1 MSSGMGYSALHRYV
15 ELDESYYAAYEAY
28 HPNVSVL
35 QQVYTHL
42 PAAHVIV
49 FARRTC
55 PDCLRNIPA
64 MARIAE
70 HLPSWTWEVL
80 ESDAHPDQRLAL
92 GIVRIPTFIICD
104 RSGERELG
112 RIVENPL
119 SGSLEY
125 DLLDIVRP
133 YGAA

>member
-1 MSSGMGYSALHRYV
+1 MSSGMDYPALYRYV
-15 ELDESYYAAYEAY
+15 ELDEAYYAAYEAY
-28 HPNVSVL
+28 HPDAIVL
-35 QQVYTHL
+35 QEVYTHL

-49 FARRTC
+49 FARRAC

-80 ESDAHPDQRLAL
+80 ESDAQPERRLTL
-92 GIVRIPTFIICD
+92 GIVRVPTFIIYD

-125 DLLDIVRP
+125 DLLNIVRLHSV
-133 YGAA
+133 A